1 MIKKHLLFFSLVFV
15 GGIVQ
20 FSLVLLL
27 AIMFYSAM
35 AEGGIL
41 IININGWGEMSIE
54 SFIVVP
60 FVIMISCINMI
71 YVLFKVGK
79 KIRNRNKEMK

>member
-1 MIKKHLLFFSLVFV
+1 MIKKHLLFFALVFI

-20 FSLVLLL
+20 FSLIVLL

-35 AEGGIL
+35 AEGGSL
-41 IININGWGEMSIE
+41 EININGWGEMITE

-60 FVIMISCINMI
+60 FVIVVSCINTI

-79 KIRNRNKEMK
+79 KIRNRNKEG